1 MFKLHADERL
11 VRWRTFR
18 KSLDNQTLDDAV
30 KATQELWSHCPY
42 SPYYLDPTAPQTWPD
57 PWTLLTENWYCD
69 IAKAL
74 GMLYTIKY
82 TKHNPEVELRIYHD
96 PATNYDYNLAW
107 IDDGK
112 YVLNL
117 EPNEIV
123 NKTQIEKDWALKRS
137 FQSADL
143 KLDNY

>member
-1 MFKLHADERL
+1 MFKLPADERL
-11 VRWRTFR
+11 HRWRAFR
-18 KSLDNQTLDDAV
+18 KQLDTLTLDEAV
-30 KATQELWSHCPY
+30 KATNELWAHCPF
-42 SPYYLDPTAPQTWPD
+42 SPYYLDAADPKSWPD

-69 IAKAL
+69 VAKAL

-82 TKHNPEVELRIYHD
+82 TKHNPPVEFRIYHD
-96 PATNYDYNLAW
+96 PITNYDYNLVW

-117 EPNEIV
+117 EDDEVV
-123 NKTQIEKDWALKRS
+123 NKTLIDKDWKLKQS
-137 FQSADL
+137 FQEAEL

>member
-1 MFKLHADERL
+1 MFKLSADERL
-11 VRWRTFR
+11 HRWRAFR
-18 KSLDNQTLDDAV
+18 KQLDTLTLDEAV
-30 KATQELWSHCPY
+30 AATNELWSHCPF
-42 SPYYLDPTAPQTWPD
+42 SPYYLDATDPKSWPD

-69 IAKAL
+69 VAKAL

-82 TKHNPEVELRIYHD
+82 TKHNPAVEFRIYHA
-96 PATNYDYNLAW
+96 PATNYDYHLAW

-117 EPNEIV
+117 EDNEVV
-123 NKTQIEKDWALKRS
+123 NKTLIDKEWKLKQS
-137 FQSADL
+137 FLEADL

>member
-1 MFKLHADERL
+1 MFKLPADERL
-11 VRWRTFR
+11 VRWRAFR
-18 KSLDNQTLDDAV
+18 KNLDTLTLDEAV
-30 KATQELWSHCPY
+30 KATNELWLRCPF
-42 SPYYLDPTAPQTWPD
+42 SPYYLDPQKPEDWPD

-82 TKHNPEVELRIYHD
+82 TKHDPNVELRMYHD
-96 PATNYDYNLAW
+96 PSTNYDYNLAW
-107 IDDGK
+107 IEDGK

-117 EPNEIV
+117 EADEVV
-123 NKTQIEKDWALKRS
+123 NKTQIENDWILRKC
-137 FQSADL
+137 FQSGDL